1 MTTKK
6 LMGLLAVAAPLMVS
20 QASAEIEGSV
30 TAGYASMYEFRGANL
45 GDSLAEAT
53 VAMSYEYSDITFG
66 GSIWYAST
74 NDDQLGDFSVDNE
87 VDYTLTATKEFGPV
101 TATLG
106 YVYYSYPEASAF
118 NTQEVF
124 LTLGYE
130 LPYEVTA
137 TGSVYYDFDL
147 YDAWYLAIDFGKSF
161 EITEQ
166 VSLNLNAGVGSI
178 ESNDSVRD
186 GMNHYYIKAALAWT
200 PKENLTVTP
209 YVKFT
214 DADSDF
220 GATTRDVNN
229 APDNGGENI
238 ITGVTVNVAF

>member
-30 TAGYASMYEFRGANL
+30 TAGYASMYEFRGTNL
-45 GDSLAEAT
+45 GDSLVEAT
-53 VAMSYEYSDITFG
+53 VAASYEYNDITFG

-74 NDDQLGDFSVDNE
+74 NDDNAFVDNE
-87 VDYTLTATKEFGPV
+87 ADYTLTASKEFGPV

-106 YVYYSYPEASAF
+106 YIYYSYPELSDE

-124 LTLGYE
+124 LALAYE

-137 TGSVYYDFDL
+137 TGTVYYDFDFFE
-147 YDAWYLAIDFGKSF
+147 AWYMSLDLGKSF
-161 EITEQ
+161 EINEQ
-166 VSLNLNAGVGSI
+166 LSFNVNAGLGAV
-178 ESNDSVRD
+178 DSADVAEARD
-186 GMNHYYIKAALAWT
+186 GMTHYYIKAALAWT
-200 PKENLTVTP
+200 PKEDLTVTP

-220 GATTRDVNN
+220 PATLRDVSNE
-229 APDNGGENI
+229 PDLGGENF
-238 ITGVTVNVAF
+238 ITGVTVSVAF

>member
-6 LMGLLAVAAPLMVS
+6 MMGLLAVAAPLMVS

-30 TAGYASMYEFRGANL
+30 TAGYASMYEFRGSNL

-53 VAMSYEYSDITFG
+53 LALSYEYNDITFG

-74 NDDQLGDFSVDNE
+74 NDDNAFVENE
-87 VDYTLTATKEFGPV
+87 ADYTLTASKDFGPV

-106 YVYYSYPEASAF
+106 YIFYSYPEASGD

-124 LTLGYE
+124 LALGYE

-137 TGSVYYDFDL
+137 TGTAFYDFDL
-147 YDAWYLAIDFGKSF
+147 FSGWYLSFDLGKSF
-161 EITEQ
+161 EINEQ
-166 VSLNLNAGVGSI
+166 LSLNVNAGLGGYQSY
-178 ESNDSVRD
+178 D
-186 GMNHYYIKAALAWT
+186 GFADAQNHYYIKAALAWT

-209 YVKFT
+209 YIKFT
-214 DADSDF
+214 DADSDYP
-220 GATTRDVNN
+220 ATQRFVDN
-229 APDNGGENI
+229 APDDGGENF
-238 ITGVTVNVAF
+238 ITGVTVSVAF

>member
-6 LMGLLAVAAPLMVS
+6 MMGLLAVAAPLMVS

-30 TAGYASMYEFRGANL
+30 TAGYASMYEFRGTNL

-53 VAMSYEYSDITFG
+53 VALSYEYNDITFG

-74 NDDQLGDFSVDNE
+74 NDDNAFVDNE
-87 VDYTLTATKEFGPV
+87 ADYTLTASKEFGPV

-106 YVYYSYPEASAF
+106 YIYYSYPELSDE
-118 NTQEVF
+118 NTQEIF
-124 LTLGYE
+124 LALSYE

-137 TGSVYYDFDL
+137 TGSAFYDLDFFSGWYLSFDL
-147 YDAWYLAIDFGKSF
+147 GKSF
-161 EITEQ
+161 EIQEQ
-166 VSLNLNAGVGSI
+166 LSLNVNAGIGSYQ
-178 ESNDSVRD
+178 SYD
-186 GMNHYYIKAALAWT
+186 GFEDGFSHFYIKAALAWT

-209 YVKFT
+209 YIKFT

-220 GATTRDVNN
+220 PATLRFVDN
-229 APDNGGENI
+229 ADDLGGDNF
-238 ITGVTVNVAF
+238 ITGVTVSVAF